1 MRKTAICS
9 PHLMIPIFVFVLLLS
24 GCERVDENTRNAKGT
39 EETAYGSA
47 FEIKGRD
54 APRKRDDTLQRS
66 HDVVPGSGPADEPLE
81 PLSDLELR
89 RIAEKTASTSPLASH
104 LNKKY
109 KDDISGLLEKRYIRV
124 LTTFSKTNFFVSG
137 SEIFGYEYSLLKGY
151 EKYLNRECTDDDL
164 KVVLEFIPVSRDR
177 LIPLLINGWG
187 DVAAAGL
194 TITPE
199 RLKRVD
205 FTVPYLTNVDEV
217 VVTNRTVEGLETLE
231 DLSGREVFVR
241 PSSSYHESLVSLN
254 KKFRAKGLDPVK
266 LVKADESLET
276 EDILEMVDSGA
287 IAITVAD
294 SHIVD
299 LWSSVFEN
307 LRVHYSLKVRTGG
320 EIAWMVRKN
329 NPELKKQLNAFLETH
344 RKGTLLGN
352 IYLRRY
358 FENNRWIKNPFTEE
372 DLKRQNLYRRLIKKY
387 ATRYG
392 FDPLLIMA
400 LAYQESRLDNSKK
413 NPVGAVG
420 LMQVRTL
427 TAGDRNVNIDDV
439 HLLENNIHAGVKYLD
454 FLRNRYF
461 SSKKIREK
469 DRIRLSLAA
478 YNAGPRK
485 IRMARNL
492 AEKLG
497 LNPDKWFRDVEIAT
511 LKLIGQETVQ
521 YVSNI
526 NKYYLLFKFHQENEK
541 MRRAVK
547 IVSPRTIESNADPG

>member
-1 MRKTAICS
+1 MS
-9 PHLMIPIFVFVLLLS
+9 VPES
-24 GCERVDENTRNAKGT
+24 VDA
-39 EETAYGSA
+39 S
-47 FEIKGRD
+47 
-54 APRKRDDTLQRS
+54 
-66 HDVVPGSGPADEPLE
+66 LE
-81 PLSDLELR
+81 PLSDLELQ

-104 LNKKY
+104 LKKKY
-109 KDDISGLLEKRYIRV
+109 KDDISGLLGRRYIRV
-124 LTTFSKTNFFVSG
+124 LTTFSKTNFFLSG

-151 EKYLNRECTDDDL
+151 ESVLNRECTEEDL

-199 RLKRVD
+199 RMKRVD
-205 FTVPYLTNVDEV
+205 FTTPYLTDVDEV
-217 VVTNRTVEGLETLE
+217 VVANRTVQGLETLE
-231 DLSGREVFVR
+231 DLAGREVFVR

-254 KKFRAKGLDPVK
+254 ERFLEKGLPPVK
-266 LVKADESLET
+266 IVDADESLES

-287 IAITVAD
+287 IEITLAD
-294 SHIVD
+294 SHIAE

-307 LRVHYSLKVRTGG
+307 LRVHDFLKVRTGG

-329 NPELKKQLNAFLETH
+329 NPELRKHLNAFLETH
-344 RKGTLLGN
+344 RTGTLLGN

-358 FENNRWIKNPFTEE
+358 FENNRWIKNPFAAE
-372 DLKRQNLYRRLIKKY
+372 DLKRQNLYHSLIRKY
-387 ATRYG
+387 AARYG

-400 LAYQESRLDNSKK
+400 LAYQESRLDNNKE
-413 NPVGAVG
+413 NHLGAVG
-420 LMQVRTL
+420 IMQVRTL
-427 TAGDRNVNIDDV
+427 TARDRNVNIDDV
-439 HLLENNIHAGVKYLD
+439 HLLENNIHAGVKYLN

-461 SSKKIREK
+461 SAKGLREK

-492 AEKLG
+492 AKKLG
-497 LNPDKWFRDVEIAT
+497 LNPDKWFRHVEIAS

-526 NKYYLLFKFHQENEK
+526 NKYYLLFTFHRENEK
-541 MRRAVK
+541 KRRAAK
-547 IVSPRTIESNADPG
+547 EFPAGKE